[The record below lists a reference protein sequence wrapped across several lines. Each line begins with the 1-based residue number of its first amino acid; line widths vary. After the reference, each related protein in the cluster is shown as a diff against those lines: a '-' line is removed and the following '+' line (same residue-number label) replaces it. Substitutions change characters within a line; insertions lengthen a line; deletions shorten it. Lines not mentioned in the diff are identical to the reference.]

1 MRNFDLSIGM
11 GWGVLSGNSIS
22 NPLARISERFD
33 SRELME
39 EKVNL
44 IDSFFS
50 GDAGLFG
57 GIEYFVPK
65 SKGLRL
71 KLEYDGTDYKK
82 RSKTH

>member
-1 MRNFDLSIGM
+1 M

-39 EKVNL
+39 GEGGEFNT
-44 IDSFFS
+44 DSFFS

-71 KLEYDGTDYKK
+71 KLEYDGTNYKR